1 MSKSFSFQS
10 ILIIAADSK
19 IGSYFYNYLKF
30 KTDILTFGTSYKDPK
45 FLKLDL
51 LSNEYEIPS
60 PQGRGIALI
69 FAAKAGHAFCEK
81 FPEESYYVNVTKNL
95 ILTKYLHLMG
105 WETVHFS
112 STHVFSGTV
121 PWISTSDV
129 PNPISAF
136 GKQKADL
143 EDNLSKLQGN
153 IVIRVVKI
161 LNLNDDPFASWLVN
175 LRNQRLIQPFKD
187 YPISPIS
194 PTSFLAG
201 TFEIIEN
208 FNSGV
213 WHLGN
218 SEQCDYAKVA
228 FLLAKYLDYDTNLVK
243 SIYKSIEIS
252 HSPKY
257 ASLDTSK
264 TQKLTNW
271 KPETISTSINQAVLD
286 IT

>member
-10 ILIIAADSK
+10 MMIIAADSK
-19 IGSYFYNYLKF
+19 LGQYFYNYLRF
-30 KTDILTFGTSYKDPK
+30 KTDILTFGTSYKNPK

-51 LSNEYEIPS
+51 LTSEYNIPS

-69 FAAKAGHAFCEK
+69 FAAKTDHAFCEE
-81 FPEESYYVNVTKNL
+81 FPKESYYINVTKNL
-95 ILTKYLHLMG
+95 ILTKYLNSMG

-112 STHVFSGTV
+112 STQVFSGIA
-121 PWISTSDV
+121 PWVSVSDV
-129 PNPISAF
+129 PDPISAF

-143 EDNLSKLQGN
+143 EKNLSKFQGN
-153 IVIRVVKI
+153 IVIRVTKV
-161 LNLNDDPFASWLVN
+161 LNLNDDPFSSWLVN

-194 PTSFLAG
+194 PSSFLDG
-201 TFEIIEN
+201 TFKILEN

-213 WHLGN
+213 WHLGS

-228 FLLAKYLDYDTNLVK
+228 FLLSKHLNYDTNLVK
-243 SIYKSIEIS
+243 SILKSNKIN

-257 ASLDTSK
+257 ASLDTST
-264 TQKLTNW
+264 TQKLTSW
-271 KPETISTSINQAVLD
+271 KPETISNSIDQAVLD
-286 IT
+286 IA